1 MEYVAVLVAATGAYA
16 FGAVWYAMN
25 GERWMQAAGIEKG
38 ADGEPKGAGSPMPF
52 IISAICVILVAGMMR
67 HIFAQAA
74 IDTVGKGFFSGLGL
88 GAFIVTPWIVTNY
101 AYSMRPRMLSILDGA
116 YAIIGCTII
125 GTILTLF

>member
-1 MEYVAVLVAATGAYA
+1 MEYVAVLVAAVGAYA
-16 FGAVWYAMN
+16 FGALWYGLN
-25 GERWMQAAGIEKG
+25 GERWMQASGIKRG
-38 ADGEPKGAGSPMPF
+38 ADGKPKGAGSPMPF

-74 IDTVGKGFFSGLGL
+74 IDTVGKGFLGGLGL

-101 AYSMRPRMLSILDGA
+101 AFSMRPRMLSILDGA

-125 GTILTLF
+125 GTVLTLF